1 MLLHN
6 DTTITK
12 KALIIADTQRLS
24 SMRKYH
30 YRGKTLA
37 DSRIRAVSQT
47 KNTIFPYTL
56 MHIYIDLYNGFVV
69 VSIFLDFKKAF
80 YCVDHEILL
89 TKLSRYGIT
98 WVAWNRF
105 RSHSDDRKQCVS
117 LNGHNTQ
124 FCSIESGVTAF
135 VSDIHQWFP

>member
-98 WVAWNRF
+98 
-105 RSHSDDRKQCVS
+105 
-117 LNGHNTQ
+117 
-124 FCSIESGVTAF
+124 
-135 VSDIHQWFP
+135 